1 MDKMG
6 EISEL
11 QKLIEEFANERDW
24 NRYHTAKNLALALGS
39 EIGEL
44 QAEFRWLDESE
55 SLTEEKIEKIK
66 NEIADV
72 GIFLL
77 RIADVMKID
86 LNKAVRDKLA
96 INSKREL
103 NGPNF
108 K

>member
-6 EISEL
+6 EIAEL

-24 NRYHTAKNLALALGS
+24 NKYHTAKNLALALGS

-66 NEIADV
+66 HEIADV

-77 RIADVMKID
+77 RIADVLKID

-96 INSKREL
+96 INSKRKL